1 MTSDIQKKENYSLV
15 RVNTDKLD
23 INSAPS
29 LKSELILLNN
39 EGEKNI
45 VLDLSKC
52 SYCDSTGL
60 RTILVGNRICENA
73 IGTFII
79 CGLQPDVDYLVRISM
94 LHTVLLIT
102 KTPEEAEKLLNK
114 KLKL

>member
-1 MTSDIQKKENYSLV
+1 MTSEIQKKENYSLV

-23 INSAPS
+23 INTAPY
-29 LKSELILLNN
+29 LKSVLILLNN
-39 EGEKNI
+39 EGEKYI
-45 VLDLSKC
+45 VLDLSNC
-52 SYCDSTGL
+52 TYCDSTGL

-79 CGLQPDVDYLVRISM
+79 CGLQPDVEYLIKISL

-102 KTPEEAEKLLNK
+102 KTPEEAEELLEK